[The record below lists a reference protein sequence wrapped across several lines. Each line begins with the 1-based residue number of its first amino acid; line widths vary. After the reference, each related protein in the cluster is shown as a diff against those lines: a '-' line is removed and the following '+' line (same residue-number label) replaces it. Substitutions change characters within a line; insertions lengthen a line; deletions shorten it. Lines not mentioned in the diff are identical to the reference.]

1 MIVDISGILSSKSV
15 RVIHAYQLLTTYPH
29 RSSMI
34 RLRLIYRMELYHTL
48 TAVPVIRHGPGGEI
62 HSLRAGHTQ
71 THVSSGDS
79 HRSIDG
85 GATQSRPPRTCH
97 CMRALKRH
105 CTGQVQHIACRLHS
119 SCVSRLHRPFGRLTC
134 CARDDNISSTRETSD
149 SLWPSSSSRRR

>member
-1 MIVDISGILSSKSV
+1 MYMYIKIGA
-15 RVIHAYQLLTTYPH
+15 VIHAYQLPYNLPSPQLHDTAY
-29 RSSMI
+29 
-34 RLRLIYRMELYHTL
+34 LNLIYRMELYHT
-48 TAVPVIRHGPGGEI
+48 PVIRHGPGGEI

-79 HRSIDG
+79 HRSMDG

-149 SLWPSSSSRRR
+149 SLWPSSSSRLR